1 MTGDDYRDHIAALEA
16 DAADLA
22 RQLATADEQLDALD
36 LLRRSMEWEAF
47 GLAVGAAHTGDR
59 ILFAEA
65 AALNAAAERIAKVLR
80 S

>member
-1 MTGDDYRDHIAALEA
+1 MTGEDYRDHIAALEA

-47 GLAVGAAHTGDR
+47 GLAVGAAHTGNP
-59 ILFAEA
+59 IYMAQA